1 MSDSTAKPLPQ
12 PQPQSQTSHH
22 PAGSSGLLGN
32 ARRLTA
38 AATRIPLQR
47 WLAFALILL
56 EAFTV
61 GYLSKTIVYPAMVVV
76 VALYGTVS
84 RRRFNMGR
92 QRTYDIIALMAII
105 FVIKYM
111 VSPSD
116 PRYDELIPS
125 QSMGFTL
132 AEYVLAMQ
140 SVQFFLKRRDD
151 RLPFSFPGIGVIAL
165 VCATMVSRESGHR
178 GDVQALCVGF
188 SVLSALYCDASR
200 RFIKV
205 MPVRRRG
212 RPIATVLV
220 LAVVGSLGWFMASSM
235 HKYERHVEQLVNRF
249 LQQSNEPSS
258 IGFSESAAIGSV
270 SLKKDRNS
278 QQTALRVV
286 SSVEPGYFRA
296 RAYDTYENRK
306 WLFNIDGRAT
316 YPQGSVPSAA
326 RSDTHNGQG
335 FQIARSR
342 KQGTQKF
349 EVWPDAD
356 LGDTFAGPLRTSWLF
371 ADARIVTVDTYG
383 VMRSSEAR
391 SGVPYTLLVS
401 DARQPSN
408 RKVNDAATEPA
419 PLVDD
424 AKISLQRLATP
435 PEWTQQNKRLVEL
448 AESLFKDCET
458 VDEKLAATSRYFKE
472 NYTYSLKVTPPEQP
486 TREPLEWFLLER
498 PPAHCE
504 YFASGT
510 AILLRMAGVPC
521 RYIVGF
527 VVSEK
532 NQYSGEWV
540 ARNEDAHAWV
550 EAYDETTGWVTVDST
565 PASGIPDESPAS
577 SSTQLYEYLRD
588 EFHRIR
594 TGWQQRGF
602 ASIQATLKSLI
613 LSPIG
618 LTVLA
623 IVVLITSGIMLK
635 RRRQHRHVDRAAYT
649 ASTPVIEQL
658 QTARQKLDVTLKRV
672 WRVRLPGETVDRY
685 AQQLAN
691 EATDQHDP
699 LTEAADWYTQYA
711 ELRFAPKPD
720 QTSVNEIATRAHQL
734 ATVLRKRVRHPDEH
748 QGNA

>member
-1 MSDSTAKPLPQ
+1 MNDSTAKPQ
-12 PQPQSQTSHH
+12 PLTSQQPR
-22 PAGSSGLLGN
+22 SSGGLLSN
-32 ARRLTA
+32 ARRLTT

-47 WLAFALILL
+47 RLAFVLIAL

-61 GYLSKTIVYPAMVVV
+61 GYLSKTIVYPAMIVV
-76 VALYGTVS
+76 VAMYGTVS
-84 RRRFNMGR
+84 SLRYKMDR
-92 QRTYDIIALMAII
+92 QRTYDIIALMAVIL
-105 FVIKYM
+105 VIKYM
-111 VSPSD
+111 VTPDD

-132 AEYVLAMQ
+132 AQYVLAMQ

-178 GDVQALCVGF
+178 SDVQAMCVGF
-188 SVLSALYCDASR
+188 AILSALYCDASR

-205 MPVRRRG
+205 VPARRRG

-220 LAVVGSLGWFMASSM
+220 LLVVGSLGWFMASSM
-235 HKYERHVEQLVNRF
+235 HKYERHVERLVNQF
-249 LQQSNEPSS
+249 LQEPNESAG
-258 IGFSESAAIGSV
+258 IGFSESATLGSV
-270 SLKKDRNS
+270 SLQKDRNS

-316 YPQGSVPSAA
+316 YPQGSVPGAA
-326 RSDTHNGQG
+326 RSETHTGQG
-335 FQIARSR
+335 FQIARDTKPGS
-342 KQGTQKF
+342 QKF
-349 EVWPDAD
+349 EVWPDVD
-356 LGDTFAGPLRTSWLF
+356 LGDTFAGPLRTSWLY

-401 DARQPSN
+401 DARQASDKSLN
-408 RKVNDAATEPA
+408 ETSTAPA
-419 PLVDD
+419 PNGSDTKV
-424 AKISLQRLATP
+424 SLERLATP
-435 PEWTQQNKRLVEL
+435 PDWTQQNKQLVDL
-448 AESLFKDCET
+448 ADSLFKDCET
-458 VDEKLAATSRYFKE
+458 VDEKLAATRRYFKE
-472 NYTYSLKVTPPEQP
+472 NYTYSLTVTPPAQVAH
-486 TREPLEWFLLER
+486 EPLEWFLLEQ

-527 VVSEK
+527 VVAEK

-550 EAYDETTGWVTVDST
+550 EAYDESVGWVTVDST
-565 PASGIPDESPAS
+565 PASGIPDESSAS

-588 EFHRIR
+588 EFHRLR

-602 ASIQATLKSLI
+602 ASIRATLQSMI

-618 LTVLA
+618 IALIS
-623 IVVLITSGIMLK
+623 IVTLIGMGILF
-635 RRRQHRHVDRAAYT
+635 RRWQQHRHVDRAAYT
-649 ASTPVIEQL
+649 ASTPIVEQL

-691 EATDQHDP
+691 KATDQHDP
-699 LTEAADWYTQYA
+699 LSEAADWYTRYA
-711 ELRFAPKPD
+711 ELRFSPEPD
-720 QTSVNEIATRAHQL
+720 QTSVNQIATQADQL
-734 ATVLRKRVRHPDEH
+734 AGTLRKRVRQPHEH
-748 QGNA
+748 QDNV

>member
-1 MSDSTAKPLPQ
+1 LNNSTAKPQ
-12 PQPQSQTSHH
+12 PQTRQQIRR
-22 PAGSSGLLGN
+22 SSGLFSS

-38 AATRIPLQR
+38 AATRIPFQR
-47 WLAFALILL
+47 WLAFALIAL

-61 GYLSKTIVYPAMVVV
+61 GYLSKTIVYPAMIVVI
-76 VALYGTVS
+76 AMYGTVS
-84 RRRFNMGR
+84 NLRFNMDR
-92 QRTYDIIALMAII
+92 QRTYDIIALMAMI

-111 VSPSD
+111 ATPDD

-125 QSMGFTL
+125 QSIGFTL
-132 AEYVLAMQ
+132 AQYVLAMQ

-178 GDVQALCVGF
+178 SDVQAMCIGF
-188 SVLSALYCDASR
+188 AILSALYCDASR

-205 MPVRRRG
+205 VPAARRRG

-220 LAVVGSLGWFMASSM
+220 LIAVGSLGWFMASSM
-235 HKYERHVEQLVNRF
+235 HKYERHIERLVNQF
-249 LQQSNEPSS
+249 LQKTNESTS
-258 IGFSESAAIGSV
+258 IGFSESATLGSV
-270 SLKKDRNS
+270 SLQKDRNS

-306 WLFNIDGRAT
+306 WLFNIDGSAT

-326 RSDTHNGQG
+326 RSDTHTGQG
-335 FQIARSR
+335 FQIARNT
-342 KQGTQKF
+342 KPGTQKF
-349 EVWPDAD
+349 EVWPDVD

-401 DARQPSN
+401 DARPRSDK
-408 RKVNDAATEPA
+408 KVKEASTGSA
-419 PLVDD
+419 PQVN
-424 AKISLQRLATP
+424 AKLSLERLATSP
-435 PEWTQQNKRLVEL
+435 DWARQNKQLVDL
-448 AESLFKDCET
+448 ADSLFKNCET
-458 VDEKLAATSRYFKE
+458 VAEKLAATRRYFKE
-472 NYTYSLKVTPPEQP
+472 NYTYSLKVTPPTKP
-486 TREPLEWFLLER
+486 SREPLEWFLLEQ

-521 RYIVGF
+521 RYIIGF
-527 VVSEK
+527 VVSEQ

-550 EAYDETTGWVTVDST
+550 EAYDETVGWVTVDST
-565 PASGIPDESPAS
+565 PASGVPDNSSGP
-577 SSTQLYEYLRD
+577 SSTQLYEYLRG

-602 ASIQATLKSLI
+602 APIRATLKAI
-613 LSPIG
+613 IRSPIG
-618 LTVLA
+618 LALIS
-623 IVVLITSGIMLK
+623 IVTLFATGIML
-635 RRRQHRHVDRAAYT
+635 RLWQRHRYVDRAAYT
-649 ASTPVIEQL
+649 ASTPIVEQL
-658 QTARQKLDVTLKRV
+658 QTARQKIDVTLKRV
-672 WRVRLPGETVDRY
+672 WRARLPGETVDRY

-691 EATDQHDP
+691 AATDQHDP
-699 LTEAADWYTQYA
+699 LTKAADWYTQYA
-711 ELRFAPKPD
+711 KLRFAPGPD
-720 QTSVNEIATRAHQL
+720 HRSVIDIAARASQL
-734 ATVLRKRVRHPDEH
+734 TTVLRKRVRQPDEH
-748 QGNA
+748 QNNV

>member
-1 MSDSTAKPLPQ
+1 MNESTAKSQ
-12 PQPQSQTSHH
+12 PQRSQQLRR
-22 PAGSSGLLGN
+22 SSRLFSS

-47 WLAFALILL
+47 WLAFSLIAL

-61 GYLSKTIVYPAMVVV
+61 GYLSKTIVYPAMIVV
-76 VALYGTVS
+76 VAMYGTVS
-84 RRRFNMGR
+84 SLRFNMDR
-92 QRTYDIIALMAII
+92 QRTYDIIALMAMI
-105 FVIKYM
+105 FVVKYM
-111 VSPSD
+111 VTPDD

-125 QSMGFTL
+125 QSIGFTL
-132 AEYVLAMQ
+132 AQYVLAMQ

-178 GDVQALCVGF
+178 SDVQTMCVGF
-188 SVLSALYCDASR
+188 AILSALYCDASR

-205 MPVRRRG
+205 VPARRRG

-220 LAVVGSLGWFMASSM
+220 LILVGSLGWFMASSM
-235 HKYERHVEQLVNRF
+235 HKYERHVERLVNQF
-249 LQQSNEPSS
+249 LQKPNESTS
-258 IGFSESAAIGSV
+258 IGFSESATLGSV
-270 SLKKDRNS
+270 SLQKDRNS
-278 QQTALRVV
+278 QQAALRVV

-306 WLFNIDGRAT
+306 WLFNIDGSAT

-326 RSDTHNGQG
+326 RSDTHTGQG
-335 FQIARSR
+335 FQIARNT
-342 KQGTQKF
+342 KPGTQKF
-349 EVWPDAD
+349 EVWPDID

-401 DARQPSN
+401 DARPRSDKN
-408 RKVNDAATEPA
+408 VKEASTESA
-419 PLVDD
+419 PLLK
-424 AKISLQRLATP
+424 AKISLERLATP
-435 PEWTQQNKRLVEL
+435 PDWARQNKQLVDL
-448 AESLFKDCET
+448 ADSLFKNCET
-458 VDEKLAATSRYFKE
+458 VDEKMAATRRYFKE
-472 NYTYSLKVTPPEQP
+472 NYTYSLQVTPPAKP
-486 TREPLEWFLLER
+486 GREPLEWFLLEQ

-521 RYIVGF
+521 RYIIGF
-527 VVSEK
+527 VVSEQ

-550 EAYDETTGWVTVDST
+550 EAYDETIGWVTVDSC
-565 PASGIPDESPAS
+565 PASGVPDNSSVS
-577 SSTQLYEYLRD
+577 SSTQLYEYLRG

-594 TGWQQRGF
+594 TDWQQRGF
-602 ASIQATLKSLI
+602 ASIRATLKAII

-618 LTVLA
+618 LALIS
-623 IVVLITSGIMLK
+623 IVTLFATGILL
-635 RRRQHRHVDRAAYT
+635 RLWQQHRHVDRAAYT
-649 ASTPVIEQL
+649 ASTPIVEQL
-658 QTARQKLDVTLKRV
+658 QTSRQKIDVTLKRV
-672 WRVRLPGETVDRY
+672 WRVRLPGETVDQY

-691 EATDQHDP
+691 GAIDQHDP
-699 LTEAADWYTQYA
+699 LTKAADWYRQYA
-711 ELRFAPKPD
+711 ELRFAPGPD
-720 QTSVNEIATRAHQL
+720 HRSVIDIAARASQL
-734 ATVLRKRVRHPDEH
+734 ATVLRKRVRQHDEH
-748 QGNA
+748 QDNA

>member
-1 MSDSTAKPLPQ
+1 MNDPTAEPQ
-12 PQPQSQTSHH
+12 PSTSQQPRRI
-22 PAGSSGLLGN
+22 GGLISS

-47 WLAFALILL
+47 WLAFVLIAL

-61 GYLSKTIVYPAMVVV
+61 GHLSKSIVYPAMIIF

-84 RRRFNMGR
+84 SRRFNMDR
-92 QRTYDIIALMAII
+92 QRTYDIIALMAIV

-111 VSPSD
+111 ATPDD

-132 AEYVLAMQ
+132 AQYVLAMQ

-178 GDVQALCVGF
+178 SDVQAMCVAF
-188 SVLSALYCDASR
+188 AILSALYCDASR

-205 MPVRRRG
+205 VPARRRG

-235 HKYERHVEQLVNRF
+235 HKYERHVERLVNQF
-249 LQQSNEPSS
+249 LQEPNKSTS
-258 IGFSESAAIGSV
+258 IGFSESATLGSV
-270 SLKKDRNS
+270 SLQKDRNS

-316 YPQGSVPSAA
+316 YPQSSVPSAA
-326 RSDTHNGQG
+326 RSDTHSGQG
-335 FQIARSR
+335 FQIARDT
-342 KQGTQKF
+342 KPGTQKF
-349 EVWPDAD
+349 EVWPDVD
-356 LGDTFAGPLRTSWLF
+356 LGDTFAGPLRTSWLY
-371 ADARIVTVDTYG
+371 ADARIVTIDTYG

-401 DARQPSN
+401 DARQTPDKPVDETST
-408 RKVNDAATEPA
+408 APA
-419 PLVDD
+419 PNASD
-424 AKISLQRLATP
+424 AEVSLERLATP
-435 PEWTQQNKRLVEL
+435 PDWTQQNKQLVDL
-448 AESLFKDCET
+448 ADSLFKDCET
-458 VDEKLAATSRYFKE
+458 VGEKLAATRRYFKE
-472 NYTYSLKVTPPEQP
+472 NYTYSLTVAPPAQAAH
-486 TREPLEWFLLER
+486 EPLEWFLLEQ

-527 VVSEK
+527 VVAEK

-550 EAYDETTGWVTVDST
+550 EAYDESVGWVTVDST
-565 PASGIPDESPAS
+565 PASGIPDESSPS

-588 EFHRIR
+588 EFHRLR
-594 TGWQQRGF
+594 TGWQQHGL
-602 ASIQATLKSLI
+602 ASIRATLKSMI

-618 LTVLA
+618 L
-623 IVVLITSGIMLK
+623 VLISIVTLFAAGILL
-635 RRRQHRHVDRAAYT
+635 RRWQQHRHVDRAAYT
-649 ASTPVIEQL
+649 ASTPIVEQL

-691 EATDQHDP
+691 GATDQHDP
-699 LTEAADWYTQYA
+699 LSEAADWYTRYA
-711 ELRFAPKPD
+711 ELRFAPNLD
-720 QTSVNEIATRAHQL
+720 QTSVNQIATQANQL
-734 ATVLRKRVRHPDEH
+734 AGTLRKRVQHPDEH
-748 QGNA
+748 QDNA